1 MDGIDHLKFG
11 ALYFFS
17 YYLYSLLLFICKLK
31 DSIDFIVKFESKL
44 LGRMYALKQDNG
56 VEYFGRDDVKSVRPA
71 RKKTAVVK
79 IGGIQYISFSLIIL
93 ILLVDSL

>member
-1 MDGIDHLKFG
+1 
-11 ALYFFS
+11 
-17 YYLYSLLLFICKLK
+17 
-31 DSIDFIVKFESKL
+31 
-44 LGRMYALKQDNG
+44 MYALKQDNG

-93 ILLVDSL
+93 ILLVDLL